1 MKAAAMESADF
12 SAVIFYMLTLIK
24 KVKTL
29 MTVIIKNTLNHETF
43 NGKDICNVLG
53 VIIINDDI
61 RSRGIAC

>member
-1 MKAAAMESADF
+1 MESADF
-12 SAVIFYMLTLIK
+12 SAVIFDMLTLIK

>member
-1 MKAAAMESADF
+1 MKAAAMESADS

-29 MTVIIKNTLNHETF
+29 MTVIIKNTLSHETF

>member
-1 MKAAAMESADF
+1 MKAAAMESADS

-29 MTVIIKNTLNHETF
+29 MTVIIKNTLSHETF
-43 NGKDICNVLG
+43 NVKDICNVLG

>member
-1 MKAAAMESADF
+1 
-12 SAVIFYMLTLIK
+12 MLTLIK

-29 MTVIIKNTLNHETF
+29 MTVIIKNTLSHETF
-43 NGKDICNVLG
+43 NSKDICNVLD